1 MEVKKLQVRNM
12 GCDVHCS
19 PFVLQF
25 PLSVLSHEKDAV
37 MQ

>member
-1 MEVKKLQVRNM
+1 MEVKKLQVRNI

-25 PLSVLSHEKDAV
+25 PLSVLTHQKDAV